1 MAIDSKTLFRE
12 SLKKAV
18 QSPGN
23 LITGAVS
30 LAASAVLWNPLP
42 LILWTLGATGWVA
55 MSSTG
60 QRYAKVIAAEQRQRA
75 LADSISR
82 REQLRQQVESQLQES
97 PFGGWVRSGL
107 LPDYPQVYRR
117 LIDIRERVAR
127 VLRERQEAQA
137 LADTD
142 ILGQMDYLLSTFL
155 NFVHERLVYLQILA
169 NIRPGS
175 AGSGQTVPPPPP
187 AASRFS
193 GRPGQRGPAAVE
205 PRGTGGLP
213 SPEQRLADVD
223 EKIAQLKEL
232 AVKEPATA
240 RTRQWHI
247 GILEKQRDLLVECQ
261 KRDQC
266 VVAQLG
272 AFSDVFEVILGRVS
286 ASQLSATEISSY
298 MGSVVEQIVETER
311 MVESLKPAMDALMG
325 DIDMGSA
332 RWAVPTSS

>member
-1 MAIDSKTLFRE
+1 MPVDSKTLFRE

-18 QSPGN
+18 QAPGN

-42 LILWTLGATGWVA
+42 LILWALGATGWVA

-60 QRYAKVIAAEQRQRA
+60 QRYAKVIAAEARQKE
-75 LADSISR
+75 LADTIAR
-82 REQLRQQVESQLQES
+82 REQLRQQVESQLQEP
-97 PFGGWVRSGL
+97 PFGGWVQAGS
-107 LPDYPQVYRR
+107 LPDYLQVYRR

-127 VLRERQEAQA
+127 VLQERTEALA

-142 ILGQMDYLLSTFL
+142 ILGQMDYLLTTFL
-155 NFVHERLVYLQILA
+155 RFVQERLVYLQILA
-169 NIRPGS
+169 NIRPG
-175 AGSGQTVPPPPP
+175 GGGTGQAVPPPPP
-187 AASRFS
+187 PGPVRTGGRGAQRPAA
-193 GRPGQRGPAAVE
+193 PAAV
-205 PRGTGGLP
+205 PRPAEGLP
-213 SPEQRLADVD
+213 APEQRCGEIEA
-223 EKIAQLKEL
+223 KIRQLQEL
-232 AVKEPATA
+232 ARKEPATA

-247 GILEKQRDLLVECQ
+247 GILEKQRDLLLECQ

-272 AFSDVFEVILGRVS
+272 AFSDVFDVILGRVS

-311 MVESLKPAMDALMG
+311 VVESLRPAMDALMG
-325 DIDMGSA
+325 GVDMGG
-332 RWAVPTSS
+332 RQAVAP

>member
-55 MSSTG
+55 MTSTG
-60 QRYAKVIAAEQRQRA
+60 QRYAKVVAAEARQKE
-75 LADSISR
+75 LAGSIAR
-82 REQLRQQVESQLQES
+82 REQLRQQVESQLQEP
-97 PFGGWVRSGL
+97 PFGGWVRAGW
-107 LPDYPQVYRR
+107 LPDYPSVYRR
-117 LIDIRERVAR
+117 LIDVRERVAR
-127 VLRERQEAQA
+127 LLRERREAQV
-137 LADTD
+137 LAETD
-142 ILGQMDYLLSTFL
+142 ILGQMDYLLGTFL
-155 NFVHERLVYLQILA
+155 TFVQERLIYLQILA

-175 AGSGQTVPPPPP
+175 AGQGIPPPPP
-187 AASRFS
+187 SPPISNRLAR
-193 GRPGQRGPAAVE
+193 GGQRAPE
-205 PRGTGGLP
+205 PRSSGGLP
-213 SPEQRLADVD
+213 TPEGRLGEIE
-223 EKIAQLKEL
+223 EKIGHLREL
-232 AVKEPATA
+232 AQREPATA

-272 AFSDVFEVILGRVS
+272 AFADVFEVILGRVS

-311 MVESLKPAMDALMG
+311 MVESLRPAMDALMG